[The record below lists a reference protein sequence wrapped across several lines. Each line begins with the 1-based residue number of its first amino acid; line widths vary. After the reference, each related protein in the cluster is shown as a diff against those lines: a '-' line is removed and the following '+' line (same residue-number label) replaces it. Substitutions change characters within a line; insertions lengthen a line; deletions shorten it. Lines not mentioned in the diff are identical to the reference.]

1 MRFLF
6 RKLLLVCL
14 ATVLGNSALCAQMH
28 NPYDIELQKLQSKL
42 LEADTLQ
49 QLVLLDRIS
58 GLRELVDDRSAITR
72 IFASLAENPKAA
84 DLVRTESKACLK
96 QIQTQTQIKD
106 QPLRWYQQEPIR
118 TQVLAQAQQ
127 AASSAA
133 GLEILAELEHTAG
146 VAAAAEHMQQA
157 ALREPTP
164 RRWEAA
170 AEYTADPLRKFAALQ
185 AGLAIDPDN
194 ANLNRRIAVY
204 YIGRQQLEKAQRV
217 LSKGLAAAPDDF
229 VLAVT
234 LAELH
239 MNLGLRSAALHELK
253 DLEQLWPSPLWLKS
267 RLAVDYEQIGLLDDA
282 VRLAHVLLLENP
294 ASREA
299 LELLT
304 RFHERRHMAREL
316 VVDYMRLLGLLPDAS
331 ELWSKLAQLQ
341 ESSGDLAQA
350 RNSLLRLG
358 ALEPEAAEPHQRLA
372 AIDQRLGLAQDAR
385 KETSL
390 AAELLHTSTEKPDP
404 DAKLLSDPQE
414 LAAEVFHHPPQESDL
429 VLADTRIQQLYETGV
444 NRVHVQ
450 QIFYAGSESAAE
462 AHHVTLIRYSPA
474 SEDVQVHHARIWKRD
489 GTVVE
494 AQELGESPVAD
505 NNVSMYYDMR
515 ARQVRFTRLE
525 KGDVAELDYSL
536 TPTSAHSPYAG
547 YFGELVTFASRTP
560 ARLKRYALIVP
571 AAQKIFV
578 HGEKV
583 EAAISTEEG
592 GLHTMMWEIRNLPAL
607 SREPRSPGV
616 TETSPYVHVSTFA
629 DWGKLGE
636 WYAKLIGPQFVMDH
650 ALQEELAHLVKGRP
664 SEQEKITAI
673 QEFVLRSTHY
683 VALEFGVYSYKPY
696 PVSQTYA
703 RRFGDCKDKASLMIA
718 LLRAAG
724 IEADIALLRTRSMG
738 DVAPEPASIALFDHA
753 IVYIPKYKLWLD
765 GTAEYSGRE
774 LPPDDQGALALTV
787 SLNGQAQLQQV
798 PVSTAQDNYTKRV
811 IHAEL
816 SPQGTIHFSGST
828 LTRGEDAPRLRRD
841 FSVQEQQLDQ
851 FRQRLAQVF
860 PAVELDNVNVHGAE
874 NLESDVNVDFQGELN
889 SFAHKQVVTLSSS
902 WMSRDYLSALA
913 PVGNR
918 TQDLVLPSAWITEE
932 EIHVELPRGAVIQQ
946 LPKDQEISTGFGSV
960 KLHYAHS
967 GREVVIQSHLQL
979 EKTRINTQEYPAF
992 RQFCAQLERAFRNEI
1007 LVGLAR

>member
-1 MRFLF
+1 MRFQF

-14 ATVLGNSALCAQMH
+14 ATVLGNCAFCAQLH
-28 NPYDIELQKLQSKL
+28 NPYDIELQKLQSRL
-42 LEADTLQ
+42 PEAGTLQ
-49 QLVLLDRIS
+49 QLVLLERIS
-58 GLRELVDDRSAITR
+58 GLWDLVDDRSSITR
-72 IFASLAENPKAA
+72 VFAGLAENPKVAE
-84 DLVRTESKACLK
+84 LVRIEGKACLK
-96 QIQTQTQIKD
+96 QIETSD
-106 QPLRWYQQEPIR
+106 QPRRWYQQEQTR

-127 AASSAA
+127 AASSAG
-133 GLEILAELEHTAG
+133 GLETLAELEHMAG

-164 RRWEAA
+164 RRWEQA
-170 AEYTADPLRKFAALQ
+170 AEYTVDPLRKFAALQ
-185 AGLAIDPDN
+185 AGLALDSQN
-194 ANLNRRIAVY
+194 AQLSRQLAIY
-204 YIGRQQLEKAQRV
+204 YIGRQQLEKAQDV
-217 LSKGLAAAPDDF
+217 LTKALRAAPDDF
-229 VLAVT
+229 VLV
-234 LAELH
+234 LKMAELH

-253 DLEQLWPSPLWLKS
+253 DLEQRWPSPLWLKS
-267 RLAVDYEQIGLLDDA
+267 RIAVDYEQIGLLEDA
-282 VRLAHVLLLENP
+282 ARLANALLQEKP

-316 VVDYMRLLGLLPDAS
+316 VVDYTRLLSLEPDAP

-341 ESSGDLAQA
+341 ESSGDLPQA
-350 RNSLLRLG
+350 RNSLLRLA
-358 ALEPEAAEPHQRLA
+358 ALEPKDAEAHRRLA
-372 AIDQRLGLAQDAR
+372 AIDQRLDLAQETR

-390 AAELLHTSTEKPDP
+390 AAELLHASSKKADP
-404 DAKLLSDPQE
+404 DAKLLSDPQA
-414 LAAEVFHHPPQESDL
+414 LAAEAFRHPPQESDL

-450 QIFYAGSESAAE
+450 QIFYVGSESAAE
-462 AHHVTLIRYSPA
+462 AHHVTLIRYSPG
-474 SEDVQVHHARIWKRD
+474 SEDLQVHHARIWKRD

-515 ARQVRFTRLE
+515 ARQIRFTRLE

-536 TPTSAHSPYAG
+536 VPTSAHSPYAG

-560 ARLKRYALIVP
+560 ARMKRYALIVP

-583 EAAISTEEG
+583 EAASSTEKDR
-592 GLHTMMWEIRNLPAL
+592 LHTILWEMHNLPAL

-629 DWGKLGE
+629 DWSKLGE
-636 WYAKLIGPQFVMDH
+636 WYAKLIEPQFALDH
-650 ALQEELAHLVKGRP
+650 ALQEELARLVKGRH

-673 QEFVLRSTHY
+673 QEFVLRNTHY
-683 VALEFGVYSYKPY
+683 VALEFGIYSYKPY

-738 DVAPEPASIALFDHA
+738 DVVPEPASIALFDHA

-798 PVSTAQDNYTKRV
+798 PTSTADENYTKRV

-816 SPQGTIHFSGST
+816 SPQGMIHFSGST

-841 FSVQEQQLDQ
+841 LSVQEQQLDQ

-874 NLESDVNVDFQGELN
+874 NLESDVSVDFQGELN
-889 SFAHKQVVTLSSS
+889 SFAHKQVVMLSSS

-946 LPKDQEISTGFGSV
+946 LPKDQEIATSFGSV
-960 KLHYAHS
+960 KLHYVHS
-967 GREVVIQSHLQL
+967 GREIVIQSRLQL

-992 RQFCAQLERAFRNEI
+992 RQFCAQLERTFRNEI
-1007 LVGLAR
+1007 VVGLAR

>member
-14 ATVLGNSALCAQMH
+14 ATVLCNSAFCARLH

-42 LEADTLQ
+42 PEADPLH
-49 QLVLLDRIS
+49 QLAFMERIF
-58 GLRELVDDRSAITR
+58 GLRELVDERAAVTHV
-72 IFASLAENPKAA
+72 FEGLAENPRVS
-84 DLVRTESKACLK
+84 DLIRTESKACLK
-96 QIQTQTQIKD
+96 QIQTAE
-106 QPLRWYQQEPIR
+106 QPRRWYQQEQTR
-118 TQVLAQAQQ
+118 TQVLVQAQA
-127 AASSAA
+127 AASSAD
-133 GLEILAELEHTAG
+133 GLQVLSELEHLAG
-146 VAAAAEHMQQA
+146 VAAAPDHMQQA
-157 ALREPTP
+157 ALREPSP
-164 RRWEAA
+164 RRWEEA
-170 AEYTADPLRKFAALQ
+170 AEYTVDPLRKFAAFQ
-185 AGLAIDPDN
+185 AGLALDPDN
-194 ANLNRRIAVY
+194 AQLNLQLAIY
-204 YIGRQQLEKAQRV
+204 YIGRQQLEKAQSV
-217 LSKGLAAAPDDF
+217 LSKALGAAPNDF
-229 VLAVT
+229 VLSVK

-239 MNLGLRSAALHELK
+239 MNLGLRSAALHELEE
-253 DLEQLWPSPLWLKS
+253 LEQRWPSPLWLKS
-267 RLAVDYEQIGLLDDA
+267 RLAIDYEQIGLLDDA
-282 VRLAHVLLLENP
+282 ARLATAILQEKP
-294 ASREA
+294 ASFEA

-304 RFHERRHMAREL
+304 RFHQRRHMAHEL
-316 VVDYMRLLGLLPDAS
+316 AADYAQLLTLQPDAP

-350 RNSLLRLG
+350 KNSLLRLA
-358 ALEPEAAEPHQRLA
+358 ALEPKNAEAHKRLGAIYQRL
-372 AIDQRLGLAQDAR
+372 DLAQDAR

-390 AAELLHTSTEKPDP
+390 AATLLHTSTEKSDP
-404 DAKLLSDPQE
+404 DSRLLSDPHA
-414 LAAEVFHHPPQESDL
+414 LAAEAFRHPPQESDL

-450 QIFYAGSESAAE
+450 QIFYVGSESAAE
-462 AHHVTLIRYSPA
+462 AHHVTSIRYSPG

-489 GTVVE
+489 GTMVE
-494 AQELGESPVAD
+494 AQELGETPVAD

-515 ARQVRFTRLE
+515 ARQIRFTRLE

-536 TPTSAHSPYAG
+536 VPTSPHPPYAG

-583 EAAISTEEG
+583 DLANSTEKD
-592 GLHTMMWEIRNLPAL
+592 GLHTMLWEMHNLPAL

-629 DWGKLGE
+629 DWNKLGE
-636 WYAKLIGPQFVMDH
+636 WYAKLIEPQFALDH
-650 ALQEELAHLVKGRP
+650 ALQEELAQLVKGKH
-664 SEQEKITAI
+664 SEQKKITAI

-683 VALEFGVYSYKPY
+683 VALEFGIYSYKPY

-724 IEADIALLRTRSMG
+724 IEAEIALLRTRSMG
-738 DVAPEPASIALFDHA
+738 DVVPAPASVALFDHA
-753 IVYIPKYKLWLD
+753 IVYIPKYELWLD

-774 LPPDDQGALALTV
+774 LPLEDQGALALTV

-798 PVSTAQDNYTKRV
+798 PMSTAQENYSKRI

-816 SPQGTIHFSGST
+816 SSQGMIHFSGYT
-828 LTRGEDAPRLRRD
+828 FTRGEDAPRLRRD
-841 FSVQEQQLDQ
+841 LSVQEQQLDQ

-860 PAVELDNVNVHGAE
+860 PAVELDNVDVHGAE
-874 NLESDVNVDFQGELN
+874 SLESDVSVDFQGALN

-902 WMSRDYLSALA
+902 WMARDYLSALA
-913 PVGNR
+913 PVGSR

-932 EIHVELPRGAVIQQ
+932 EIHVALPRGAVIQQ
-946 LPKDQEISTGFGSV
+946 LPKDQEITTSFGSV
-960 KLHYAHS
+960 KLHYTHS
-967 GREVVIQSHLQL
+967 GREILIHSHLQF

-992 RQFCAQLERAFRNEI
+992 RQFCSQLEHTFRNEI
-1007 LVGLAR
+1007 VVGLAR